1 MEQVTLAGAT
11 AAIQAAL
18 AYAREKSLAPLAVA
32 VLDAG
37 GHVRASAREDGGGHS
52 GIDIAVAKA
61 RGALSFSMSSRTI
74 GEIFSGNVALC
85 VTLAETLKGQMLP
98 IPGAVLISDSKGR
111 VIGAIT
117 VAGDSPDNDEAA
129 ATAGLAALTS

>member
-1 MEQVTLAGAT
+1 MEEVTLAGAT

-18 AYAREKSLAPLAVA
+18 SYAREKSLAPLAVA

-37 GHVRASAREDGGGHS
+37 GHVRASVREDGGGHS

-61 RGALSFSMSSRTI
+61 RGALSFSMPSRTI

-98 IPGAVLISDSKGR
+98 IPGAVLIHDSKGR
-111 VIGAIT
+111 VVGAIT
-117 VAGDSPDNDEAA
+117 AAGDSPDNDEAA
-129 ATAGLAALTS
+129 ATAGLAALKM